1 MLFERIVSEGLAHY
15 SYILGNSGKA
25 VVIDPRLDC
34 DVYVDIASKNDMRI
48 TDILETHRNEDYVI
62 GSVELSALTGAS
74 VWHADPELDYRYGA
88 PARDGQVWQIGT
100 WRIEAIS
107 APGHTL
113 GSMAYVLKDNA
124 GVPHAVFTGDALFA
138 GDVGRVDLL
147 GMERSEELAGMLYE
161 SIFQRILPLGDGV
174 LLCPAHGPGSVCGSA
189 ITDRPWTTI
198 GMERLHNPK
207 LRAGSRD
214 EFIKSA
220 AVELERPPYFRRM
233 EELNVKGYRL
243 RRHVVPALSPEEVA
257 DALDE
262 CVILDTRS
270 EVAYGGAHIPASQFI
285 WMDGLSALAGWYLSY
300 DKPVILVGDEID
312 RATRILMRMGY
323 DEISGYLGGGMLA
336 WHMSGLESSSI
347 RTVTVQELCRHLD
360 QGGQA
365 WILDVRSDEEVSRES
380 ITGAHHIHV
389 TQLPGRIDEVPIE
402 KAVYIF
408 CGSGMRSMVAASFLK
423 RHGWENLA
431 VVLGGLAGWKSVTCP
446 VVRLV

>member
-1 MLFERIVSEGLAHY
+1 MLFERITSEGLAHH
-15 SYILGNSGKA
+15 SYILGDRGSA

-34 DVYVDIASKNDMRI
+34 DVYVDIASKNGMRI
-48 TDILETHRNEDYVI
+48 TDILETHRNEDYVT

-74 VWHADPELDYRYGA
+74 VWHADPELDYQYGA
-88 PARDGQVWQIGT
+88 PAREGQVWKIGS
-100 WRIEAIS
+100 WQIEAIS

-113 GSMAYVLKDNA
+113 GSMAYVLKDPA
-124 GVPHAVFTGDALFA
+124 GVPHAVFTGDVIFA

-147 GMERSEELAGMLYE
+147 GMDRAEELAGMLYE
-161 SIFQRILPLGDGV
+161 SIFQRILSLGDGV
-174 LLCPAHGPGSVCGSA
+174 LLCPAHGAGSVCGSA
-189 ITDRPWTTI
+189 ITDRPWTTV

-207 LRAGSRD
+207 LRVGSRA
-214 EFIKSA
+214 EFVKSV

-233 EELNVKGYRL
+233 EELNLKGHRFK
-243 RRHVVPALSPEEVA
+243 RHAVPPLSPAEVGE
-257 DALDE
+257 ALDE

-285 WMDGLSALAGWYLSY
+285 WTDGLSALAGWFLSY
-300 DKPVILVGDEID
+300 DMPLILVGDEID
-312 RATRILMRMGY
+312 RATRILVRMGY
-323 DEISGYLGGGMLA
+323 DEISGYLSGGMLA
-336 WHMSGLESSSI
+336 WHMAGLESSSV

-365 WILDVRSDEEVSRES
+365 WILDVRSDEEVSEVS

-389 TQLPGRIDEVPIE
+389 TQLPRRMDEVPRE
-402 KAVYIF
+402 RAVYIF

-423 RHGWENLA
+423 RHGWNSIA

-446 VVRLV
+446 VVRQV